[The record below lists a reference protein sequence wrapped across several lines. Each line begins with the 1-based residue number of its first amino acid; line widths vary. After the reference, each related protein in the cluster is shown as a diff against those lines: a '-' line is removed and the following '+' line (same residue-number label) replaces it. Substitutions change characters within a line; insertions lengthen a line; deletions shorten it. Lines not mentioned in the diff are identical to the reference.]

1 MSEISLNLTLLSIRA
16 DNKFILICQH
26 LWYVKRLEG
35 ISWEDKSTEKKIKR
49 CPELFIDYTMQ
60 HLVSNQKLTYHYI
73 GFLQM

>member
-35 ISWEDKSTEKKIKR
+35 ISWEDKSTEEKIKM
-49 CPELFIDYTMQ
+49 EQ
-60 HLVSNQKLTYHYI
+60 
-73 GFLQM
+73 